1 MAIECILPQSR
12 IDAMAAA
19 GHWLDKLASEYLD
32 AAVAA
37 RPDHPAYIG
46 VNSTTGETT
55 RHSYAEFDTLVTRIA
70 LGLVGHGI
78 GPGDV
83 VSIQL
88 PNWWQFAA
96 LHVACVRIGAVTN
109 PLMPIFRQ
117 RELRFMLGLNE
128 SRIIF
133 VPHSFRAFDYPEM
146 IADVRPDLPKLEHVF
161 AVCGEGENSFEK
173 KFIERRWE
181 DELDAPAIFAE
192 RRPGPNEVIEVLYT
206 SGTTGEPKGVLH
218 TANTLHGGVELYI
231 KRLGLGSDDVV
242 LMASPVAHQTGFL
255 YGLVMPVMMQ
265 ATSVLQDVWDPHRA
279 AQLIAAE
286 GVTFTMASTPFLAD
300 LTEVATEA
308 DHDLESLHT
317 FLCAGA
323 PIPPAL
329 VQRAREK
336 LGVTI
341 ISCWGM
347 SENGAFTTTRPEDA
361 PEKAAETDG
370 LPLDG
375 LEVRVVDAQDQP
387 LPAYQEGRLQARGHA
402 SFVGYLKRPELYGTD
417 AEGWFETGDLA
428 HIDNEGYIR
437 ITGRSKDVI
446 IRGGENVPVVEVEE
460 LIYGHPAVQDVA
472 VVAMPDERL
481 GERGCAFVQLRDGE
495 SLELADLVAFLNERK
510 IAKNYLPERLEI
522 IPEFPRTP
530 SGKIQKF
537 KLREMAQ
544 ELGSGGDA

>member
-1 MAIECILPQSR
+1 
-12 IDAMAAA
+12 
-19 GHWLDKLASEYLD
+19 
-32 AAVAA
+32 
-37 RPDHPAYIG
+37 
-46 VNSTTGETT
+46 
-55 RHSYAEFDTLVTRIA
+55 
-70 LGLVGHGI
+70 
-78 GPGDV
+78 
-83 VSIQL
+83 
-88 PNWWQFAA
+88 
-96 LHVACVRIGAVTN
+96 
-109 PLMPIFRQ
+109 
-117 RELRFMLGLNE
+117 
-128 SRIIF
+128 
-133 VPHSFRAFDYPEM
+133 
-146 IADVRPDLPKLEHVF
+146 
-161 AVCGEGENSFEK
+161 
-173 KFIERRWE
+173 
-181 DELDAPAIFAE
+181 
-192 RRPGPNEVIEVLYT
+192 
-206 SGTTGEPKGVLH
+206 
-218 TANTLHGGVELYI
+218 
-231 KRLGLGSDDVV
+231 
-242 LMASPVAHQTGFL
+242 
-255 YGLVMPVMMQ
+255 
-265 ATSVLQDVWDPHRA
+265 
-279 AQLIAAE
+279 
-286 GVTFTMASTPFLAD
+286 
-300 LTEVATEA
+300 
-308 DHDLESLHT
+308 
-317 FLCAGA
+317 
-323 PIPPAL
+323 
-329 VQRAREK
+329 
-336 LGVTI
+336 
-341 ISCWGM
+341 M

-472 VVAMPDERL
+472 VVATPDERL